1 MSWRV
6 RVLETGAEFDT
17 AGDEPLLEAAA
28 RHGITLPHEC
38 TFGGCGTCRCRVAQG
53 RVEYE
58 GDELPLALSPQEA
71 QAGYALACQARARSD
86 LVISVP
92 QRGVAPP
99 PERRDAVVRSV
110 RNWVDGIAHLELEL
124 EGDAPTYLPG
134 QYMNVLLDDGS
145 HRSFSMAS
153 APAGTRVD
161 FHLRRIPGGQFTDEG
176 LRSLVPGRRLQV
188 DIPLGTFRFHA
199 EDDRPLVMVATGT
212 GIAPIKSMLE
222 ALLDDDDCPPV
233 SLYWGMRTDRE
244 LYLVNEILGWA
255 DRLYDFQFVP
265 VLSRPDANWRG
276 RRGYVQS
283 AVVED
288 CPDLSGHAVYLC
300 GSPSMIAD
308 AKRQFVAR
316 GASLDHLYA
325 DAFSFH
331 HEAVLS

>member
-1 MSWRV
+1 MTWRV
-6 RVLETGAEFDT
+6 CVLETGAEFET

-28 RHGITLPHEC
+28 RHGIALPHEC
-38 TFGGCGTCRCRVAQG
+38 TFGGCGTCRCRLVEG

-58 GDELPLALSPQEA
+58 GDELPLALAPEEA
-71 QAGYALACQARARSD
+71 RAGYALACQARARSD
-86 LVISVP
+86 LTISVP
-92 QRGVAPP
+92 TRGAAPA
-99 PERRDAVVRSV
+99 PERRTAVVHSV
-110 RNWVDGIAHLELEL
+110 RAWVDGIAHVELDL
-124 EGDAPTYLPG
+124 EGDALQYLPG

-153 APAGTRVD
+153 APAGQRVD
-161 FHLRRIPGGQFTDEG
+161 FHVRRISGGRFTDG
-176 LRSLVPGRRLQV
+176 ALRSLAPGQHLRV
-188 DIPLGTFRFHA
+188 EIPLGSFRFHA

-233 SLYWGMRTDRE
+233 SLYWGMRSDRE
-244 LYLVNEILGWA
+244 LYLANEILGWA
-255 DRLYDFQFVP
+255 DRLYEFQFVP
-265 VLSRPDANWRG
+265 VLSQPAADWRG

-283 AVVED
+283 AVLAD
-288 CPDLSGHAVYLC
+288 WPDLSEHAVYLC

-308 AKRQFVAR
+308 AKRAFVAR
-316 GASLDHLYA
+316 GASLAHLYA